1 MANRTINQTE
11 VEAMLALLGY
21 QDDDMVLEVHM
32 YAQSIEVERYNL
44 DTRCR
49 DSDRIAIQK

>member
-11 VEAMLALLGY
+11 VEAMLALMGY